1 MLVLVVILTSLKH
14 ESVQTEGTASHVLR
28 LCSTSLLSDKCHVL
42 RTGFL
47 SVGCVVTVVGR
58 KPFQLG
64 SCGVGDKT
72 SGTGTVPGSRDTSEV
87 QGAQFVCV
95 PLEC

>member
-1 MLVLVVILTSLKH
+1 MNLYKLK
-14 ESVQTEGTASHVLR
+14 GTASQILR

-64 SCGVGDKT
+64 SCGVGHKT
-72 SGTGTVPGSRDTSEV
+72 SGIGTMPGSRDPSEIEGV
-87 QGAQFVCV
+87 RFVCV
-95 PLEC
+95 PLKC